1 MLLSFSV
8 FKSLGLQKKGNKQ
21 GEPFDWA
28 AAWLI
33 LISQQTQHPF
43 SPTDMPAA
51 VTLLL
56 MLQLF
61 ACFTSLVTEPLPTAD
76 ECAGSAI
83 APGRSSQGNI

>member
-1 MLLSFSV
+1 
-8 FKSLGLQKKGNKQ
+8 
-21 GEPFDWA
+21 
-28 AAWLI
+28 
-33 LISQQTQHPF
+33 
-43 SPTDMPAA
+43 MPAA

-83 APGRSSQGNI
+83 APGCSSQGNI